1 MTNELEK
8 CDRDH
13 EDAVKASAFI
23 NSLRGRYIMAKALHY
38 AIQALSAV
46 EGVHRE
52 KSDISDMEYLQSTL
66 FNDFPDDIFTE
77 SKKISD
83 IFAKQPNIARQI
95 DEAKDLQELKDSE
108 SEDD

>member
-23 NSLRGRYIMAKALHY
+23 NSLRGRYIMAQALHY

-52 KSDISDMEYLQSTL
+52 VSNIKDMEYLRSTL
-66 FNDFPDDIFTE
+66 FNDFPDEIFTTA
-77 SKKISD
+77 KM
-83 IFAKQPNIARQI
+83 FAKQPNVARQI
-95 DEAKDLQELKDSE
+95 DEAKDLQELKDLE